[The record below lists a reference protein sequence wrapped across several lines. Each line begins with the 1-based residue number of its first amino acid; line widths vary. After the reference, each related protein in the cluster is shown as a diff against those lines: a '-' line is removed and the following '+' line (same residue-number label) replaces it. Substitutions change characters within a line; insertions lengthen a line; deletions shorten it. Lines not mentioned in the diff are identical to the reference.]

1 MANILTAAEAAR
13 VVRTEATDQIML
25 DLLPPVDAYIQQA
38 TGRDWT
44 KDSAI
49 KAEAKSAAR
58 MLLVMW
64 YENPGMIGNG
74 ITTLGS
80 GLTAALLQLETLAM
94 QYMEFQGR
102 EGIGACTLTGAQVGD
117 TVSSL
122 VGISGVTGDQTN
134 KFESM
139 ITAED
144 EIQQVS
150 SDDLS
155 EKYYRAYLIP
165 LGSL

>member
-13 VVRTEATDQIML
+13 VVRTEITDQIML
-25 DLLPPVDAYIQQA
+25 DLLPSVDAFIQEA
-38 TGRDWT
+38 TGRDWA
-44 KDSAI
+44 KDTTVRAV
-49 KAEAKSAAR
+49 AKSAAR

-64 YENPGMIGNG
+64 YENPGMVGNG

-80 GLTAALLQLETLAM
+80 GLTAALLQLEALAM

-102 EGIGACTLTGAQVGD
+102 DGAGAIILTCAQVGD

-122 VGISGVTGDQTN
+122 VGISGATGDQTN

-144 EIQQVS
+144 EIQQIS
-150 SDDLS
+150 SDDLT

>member
-13 VVRTEATDQIML
+13 VVRTEVTDQIML
-25 DLLPPVDAYIQQA
+25 DLLPSVDAYIQQA

-44 KDSAI
+44 KDTTVR
-49 KAEAKSAAR
+49 AEAKSAAR

-64 YENPGMIGNG
+64 YENPGMVGNG

-80 GLTAALLQLETLAM
+80 GLTAALLQLEALAM

-102 EGIGACTLTGAQVGD
+102 DWSRMLHLTGAKVGD

-122 VGISGVTGDQTN
+122 VGISGVTGDQ
-134 KFESM
+134 
-139 ITAED
+139 D
-144 EIQQVS
+144 EQV
-150 SDDLS
+150 
-155 EKYYRAYLIP
+155 
-165 LGSL
+165 